1 MMQISGT
8 VTEIIIADE
17 NEILCKV
24 IINESLHPYF
34 SIKVLEANIT
44 SINNIINKKEVSILI
59 NDYLNKSFT
68 GRFMRKLTLNRFELI
83 ID

>member
-24 IINESLHPYF
+24 RINESLHPYF
-34 SIKVLEANIT
+34 SIKDLESNIS
-44 SINNIINKKEVSILI
+44 SINNIINKKDISLLI
-59 NDYLNKSFT
+59 KDYLNKSFT
-68 GRFMRKLTLNRFELI
+68 GIFMRKLTLNRFELV

>member
-17 NEILCKV
+17 NEILCEV
-24 IINESLHPYF
+24 IINENLFPYF
-34 SIKVLEANIT
+34 SSKVLEANIT
-44 SINNIINKKEVSILI
+44 SINNIINKKEVSLLI
-59 NDYLNKSFT
+59 NNYLNKSFT